1 MSFSHHLIKCG
12 VRGSSAELPVLRVV
26 SWLQV
31 PKTLL
36 GGKMHLRRRLHR
48 EKIVPLGVLT
58 VLIALKR
65 KFLLTL
71 TLTSL
76 YHCLHFLVFV
86 FSERGGRWERKTGMQ
101 DFSTYE
107 NNKLNLKSRVFSLY
121 LFKVYSLPMK
131 KIIWFSIY

>member
-1 MSFSHHLIKCG
+1 MSFSHHLIRCG

-26 SWLQV
+26 RKAVGAQDAVRWEDAFETSTPSWENC
-31 PKTLL
+31 PT
-36 GGKMHLRRRLHR
+36 R
-48 EKIVPLGVLT
+48 VLT

-107 NNKLNLKSRVFSLY
+107 NNKLNLKSHVFSWY
-121 LFKVYSLPMK
+121 LFKIYSLPMK
-131 KIIWFSIY
+131 KIIRFSIY